1 MAEVRCSRTHF
12 RRAGFLFMRGRQ
24 QVDVTPEQL
33 ARLEAEPCL
42 TVRILQTPGDDAG
55 AVAGV
60 VHAETGA
67 DLAEAE
73 TVQDA
78 PRKKT
83 GNNARQ
89 AKKARA

>member
-1 MAEVRCSRTHF
+1 
-12 RRAGFLFMRGRQ
+12 
-24 QVDVTPEQL
+24 
-33 ARLEAEPCL
+33 
-42 TVRILQTPGDDAG
+42 ILQTPGDDAG

>member
-1 MAEVRCSRTHF
+1 
-12 RRAGFLFMRGRQ
+12 
-24 QVDVTPEQL
+24 
-33 ARLEAEPCL
+33 

-67 DLAEAE
+67 DLAEAG
-73 TVQDA
+73 QDA